1 MPAKRQI
8 MISRQLEKWIVMKY
22 EIWNTG
28 KTDRTAATEKLSD
41 CSEWHGDL
49 SKNFQELLNKKL
61 D

>member
-1 MPAKRQI
+1 
-8 MISRQLEKWIVMKY
+8 MKY
-22 EIWNTG
+22 EIWNIG